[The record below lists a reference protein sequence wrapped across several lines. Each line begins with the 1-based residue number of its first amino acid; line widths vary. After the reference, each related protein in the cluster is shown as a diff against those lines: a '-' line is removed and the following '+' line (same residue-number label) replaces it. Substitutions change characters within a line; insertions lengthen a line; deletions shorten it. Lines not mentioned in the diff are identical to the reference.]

1 MNFSKFEFSIF
12 ALINKYIMKKLVL
25 LLFFFTLTMHSQVGI
40 GTTTPNA
47 SSILDVTSTTN
58 GILVPRL
65 TSAQRIAIASPAQ
78 SLMVYDTDVDLY
90 YYFSVS
96 NNSWTAVN
104 VGSVKNIATT
114 LYTISV
120 ADNGRILDFSAATT
134 ITVTIPDTLPIG
146 FQASITQSGT
156 GNAALVASGSM
167 ILNNR
172 YGGTQTSG
180 QWAKIGLEVRAINS
194 TVISGDVK

>member
-1 MNFSKFEFSIF
+1 
-12 ALINKYIMKKLVL
+12 MKKTL
-25 LLFFFTLTMHSQVGI
+25 LLFLFLSTTIYAQVGI
-40 GTTTPNA
+40 GTTTPNS

-65 TSAQRIAIASPAQ
+65 TSIQRMAIVSPAQ

-96 NNSWTAVN
+96 NNSWTAIN
-104 VGSVKNIATT
+104 VGSINNIAATSYT
-114 LYTISV
+114 LSAI
-120 ADNGRILDFSAATT
+120 DNGRILDFSAASTT
-134 ITVTIPDTLPIG
+134 TLTVPNTLPTG
-146 FQASITQSGT
+146 FQVSITQSGL
-156 GNAALVASGSM
+156 GNVTLVASGGM
-167 ILNNR
+167 VLNNR

-180 QWAKIGLEVRAINS
+180 QWSKIGLEVRATNS